1 MEEFEEICVKMEQLT
16 REGKMTELESRI
28 IVELS
33 KKVVDKIAKKYEKIR
48 RGVDVIMGAN
58 LEKRV

>member
-1 MEEFEEICVKMEQLT
+1 
-16 REGKMTELESRI
+16 MTELESRI

-58 LEKRV
+58 FEKRV